1 MCPQSVSAPTHTVFA
16 SVSAL
21 FSRCRI
27 FKGSA
32 MVQDVSDLFLRCKIS
47 SLLCISS
54 LSLSCCYQHWSR
66 SLFFK
71 LGRELLAHLVIAGLA
86 SGGAQPM
93 ALTALSDFLSVS
105 LGKVAQIPA
114 SFLCFTQAKH
124 TLFLPHM
131 PPVPLQVPTQALI
144 PDSKSQAWQSNCRVM
159 SHALSL
165 WVPPP
170 PRKYTTIF

>member
-1 MCPQSVSAPTHTVFA
+1 
-16 SVSAL
+16 
-21 FSRCRI
+21 
-27 FKGSA
+27 
-32 MVQDVSDLFLRCKIS
+32 
-47 SLLCISS
+47 
-54 LSLSCCYQHWSR
+54 
-66 SLFFK
+66 
-71 LGRELLAHLVIAGLA
+71 
-86 SGGAQPM
+86 M

-165 WVPPP
+165 WVPLPQENTLP
-170 PRKYTTIF
+170 YFRQTFHLSLSLLYMAVPEAPVLSHPLLSPSYLSGYGVHLTLSALFVCSSTVFILYNHLPAAPKQFLS